1 MARYVGR
8 HRKQTT
14 PAPVKVVAAAAVVA
28 GVSGVGAGVA
38 SAETKAAPAPATT
51 LVPGHALD
59 TDHVARGAQDAV
71 DGAVKSAKRDVHAAT
86 SGITNSLDVAKV
98 TMQKHGVAAQ
108 DPSAPQV
115 TQGAVVVMDPVTRE
129 LAAERGAQLQRSLD
143 AAVHHSEQVEQRR
156 AAEEAAAA
164 AAEAA
169 AAEAA
174 AKAQAA
180 AQAEAAAAQANSAA
194 GVGSTVIQGGVA
206 LPASG
211 AFTSGFGS
219 RWGAF
224 HSGVDIANA
233 PGTPIYAAMAGT
245 VIDSGPAQGYGQWI
259 RILHDNGAIT
269 VYGHMQTLAVSVGQ
283 RVAAGEYIAGM
294 GSLGFST
301 GSHLHF
307 EIWPDGATPVDPQAW
322 LAQHGIY
329 L

>member
-8 HRKQTT
+8 HRKHTT
-14 PAPVKVVAAAAVVA
+14 PAPVKAVAAAAVVA

-38 SAETKAAPAPATT
+38 TAQTKADPAPTTT
-51 LVPGHALD
+51 LVPGPALD
-59 TDHVARGAQDAV
+59 ADQVARNAQAAV
-71 DGAVKSAKRDVHAAT
+71 DGAVKSAKRDVDAAT
-86 SGITNSLDVAKV
+86 RGIANSLDVAKA

-108 DPSAPQV
+108 DPTAPQIM
-115 TQGAVVVMDPVTRE
+115 QGAVVVMDPAVHE
-129 LAAERGAQLQRSLD
+129 SAAERGAQLQRSLD
-143 AAVHHSEQVEQRR
+143 AAVHYNEQVEKQR
-156 AAEEAAAA
+156 AEEEAA
-164 AAEAA
+164 AA

-180 AQAEAAAAQANSAA
+180 AEAAAARANSAA
-194 GVGSTVIQGGVA
+194 GVGSTVIKGGVA

-219 RWGAF
+219 RWGSF
-224 HSGVDIANA
+224 HSGVDIANSV
-233 PGTPIYAAMAGT
+233 GTPIYAAMAGT

-259 RILHDNGAIT
+259 RIRHDNGAIT
-269 VYGHMQTLAVSVGQ
+269 VYGHMQTLGVSVGQ

-307 EIWPDGATPVDPQAW
+307 EIWPDGANAVDPQAW

>member
-8 HRKQTT
+8 HRKHTT
-14 PAPVKVVAAAAVVA
+14 PAPVKAVAAAAVVA

-38 SAETKAAPAPATT
+38 TAQTKADSAPTTT
-51 LVPGHALD
+51 LVPGPALD
-59 TDHVARGAQDAV
+59 ADQAARDAQAAV
-71 DGAVKSAKRDVHAAT
+71 DGAVKSAKRDVDAAT
-86 SGITNSLDVAKV
+86 RGITNSLDVARA

-108 DPSAPQV
+108 DPAAPQIM
-115 TQGAVVVMDPVTRE
+115 QGAVVVMDLAVRE
-129 LAAERGAQLQRSLD
+129 SAAERGAQLQRSLD
-143 AAVHHSEQVEQRR
+143 AAVHYNEQVEKQR
-156 AAEEAAAA
+156 AEEEAA
-164 AAEAA
+164 AA

-180 AQAEAAAAQANSAA
+180 AEAAAARANATA

-211 AFTSGFGS
+211 AFTSGFGQ
-219 RWGAF
+219 RWGSF
-224 HSGVDIANA
+224 HSGVDIANSV
-233 PGTPIYAAMAGT
+233 GTPIYAAMAGT

-259 RILHDNGAIT
+259 RIRHDNGAIT
-269 VYGHMQTLAVSVGQ
+269 VYGHMQTLGVSVGQ

-307 EIWPDGATPVDPQAW
+307 EIWPDGATKVDPQAW
-322 LAQHGIY
+322 LAQYGIY

>member
-14 PAPVKVVAAAAVVA
+14 PAPVKAVAAAAVVA

-38 SAETKAAPAPATT
+38 AAETKAAPAPATT
-51 LVPGHALD
+51 LVPGPALD
-59 TDHVARGAQDAV
+59 TDQVARGAQYAV
-71 DGAVKSAKRDVHAAT
+71 DGAVKSAKRDVDAAT
-86 SGITNSLDVAKV
+86 RGITNSLDVAKT

-108 DPSAPQV
+108 DPATPQIM
-115 TQGAVVVMDPVTRE
+115 QGAVVVMDPATRE
-129 LAAERGAQLQRSLD
+129 SAAERGAQLQRSLD
-143 AAVHHSEQVEQRR
+143 AAVHYNEQVERQR
-156 AAEEAAAA
+156 AEEEAAAA

-169 AAEAA
+169 A
-174 AKAQAA
+174 K
-180 AQAEAAAAQANSAA
+180 AQAEAEVAAAAANATA
-194 GVGSTVIQGGVA
+194 GVGSTVISGGVA

-211 AFTSGFGS
+211 AFTSGFGP
-219 RWGAF
+219 RWGSF
-224 HSGVDIANA
+224 HAGVDIANSL
-233 PGTPIYAAMAGT
+233 GTPIYAAMAGT

-259 RILHDNGAIT
+259 RIRHDNGAIT

-307 EIWPDGATPVDPQAW
+307 EIWPDGANAVDPQAW
-322 LAQHGIY
+322 LAQYGIY